1 MAIRRRDQHLD
12 IVDPRRTSYD
22 TRRALLSLIITFV
35 VAAVVFGAFYYYYP
49 TGPEPPAGPA
59 ATQSLDL
66 SAPAPANS

>member
-49 TGPEPPAGPA
+49 TGP
-59 ATQSLDL
+59 
-66 SAPAPANS
+66 